1 MRLSLCFAVL
11 CAAFIPLAAQAA
23 AGDVSVERGRQV
35 SIIGGCNDCHTA
47 GYNESQG
54 QIDPAKAL
62 KGTAIGWMG
71 PWGTTYPANI
81 RLKTKDMSEDDFVQY
96 AKTFTARPPM
106 PYYNVHAMDESDLRS
121 LYRYIKSLGDPGE
134 AMPDYVAPGQ
144 EPKTPYYVAAP
155 PTMPKQ

>member
-1 MRLSLCFAVL
+1 MRLSIWLATSCVAML
-11 CAAFIPLAAQAA
+11 PLAASAA
-23 AGDVSVERGRQV
+23 PGDITIERGRQV
-35 SIIGGCNDCHTA
+35 SIIGGCNDCHTS

-62 KGTAIGWMG
+62 KGTAIGWQG

-81 RLKTKDMSEDDFVQY
+81 RLKLKDMSEDEFVHY
-96 AKTFTARPPM
+96 AQTFTAKPPM

-121 LYRYIKSLGDPGE
+121 FYLYVKSLGEPGE
-134 AMPDYVAPGQ
+134 AMPEALPPGQ

-155 PTMPKQ
+155 PTMPKM